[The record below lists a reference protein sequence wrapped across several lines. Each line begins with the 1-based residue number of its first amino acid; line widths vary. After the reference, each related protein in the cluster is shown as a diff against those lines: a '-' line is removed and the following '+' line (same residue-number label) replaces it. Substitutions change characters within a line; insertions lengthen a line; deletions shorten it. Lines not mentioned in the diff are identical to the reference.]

1 MPHRRASR
9 STCGGS
15 GGEASDREPVSSAIQ
30 RLAAV
35 SRAPVAREW
44 ARAAPDEP
52 PAASEE
58 LSSERRRRTLA
69 DDATANSSAR
79 EEKRRIGG
87 NTKRSVRKV
96 SF

>member
-1 MPHRRASR
+1 MRAGEDIGTSR

-44 ARAAPDEP
+44 ARAAPD
-52 PAASEE
+52 AAS
-58 LSSERRRRTLA
+58 RAPGRVVCGGPLA
-69 DDATANSSAR
+69 SRPVVLQDVA
-79 EEKRRIGG
+79 
-87 NTKRSVRKV
+87 
-96 SF
+96 FL

>member
-44 ARAAPDEP
+44 ARAAPD
-52 PAASEE
+52 AAS
-58 LSSERRRRTLA
+58 RARPGRVVCGGPLA
-69 DDATANSSAR
+69 SRPVVLQDVA
-79 EEKRRIGG
+79 
-87 NTKRSVRKV
+87 
-96 SF
+96 FL